1 MVHHKCAAKPKTS
14 TNTLTSFVRRDPNR
28 VPQDV
33 KSKLTDACVNLC
45 SLDMRP
51 FDIVSGK
58 GFHQVAQT
66 LIDIGAKF
74 GAVDAGAILPH
85 RQTVCD
91 RAKKQ
96 ASIDKQK
103 LSEAIQKA
111 LTSNGGIAIT
121 TDMWT
126 DEFKKRAYTVLTCHY
141 ISQWKLENRI
151 LATVEFDPTLKKT
164 SENLNEQITSVL
176 TSYGIQTDKIVFV
189 SDQGANIKAALRSY
203 HWIPCSAHILN
214 TVLRHTFSTK
224 GDSESDGIEDIVD
237 MIDYCK
243 ELAAYLKR
251 TGAIASLKHTVN
263 QECDVRWNSKVTM
276 LESIQKQYEDIRE
289 LLKNRDQEHR
299 LGGIH
304 QDQLAHL
311 IDFLTLF
318 KLAISELEGEHYPT
332 IHMVLLWFFK
342 LKKHCEPK
350 FGDPPYM
357 KSLRSRASALLDEK
371 MCPNATHKI
380 ATFLHPKFK
389 SLKMLVEED
398 RLEVIKQVR
407 ELLPEE
413 GVRLSHDGEGS
424 NPVTEPVPATEQG

>member
-1 MVHHKCAAKPKTS
+1 
-14 TNTLTSFVRRDPNR
+14 
-28 VPQDV
+28 
-33 KSKLTDACVNLC
+33 
-45 SLDMRP
+45 MRP

-111 LTSNGGIAIT
+111 LTSNGGIAVT

-141 ISQWKLENRI
+141 ISQWKLENCI
-151 LATVEFDPTLKKT
+151 LAMVEFDPTLKKT

-243 ELAAYLKR
+243 ELVAYLKR

-276 LESIQKQYEDIRE
+276 LESIQKQYQDIRE

-304 QDQLAHL
+304 QDQLTHL

-350 FGDPPYM
+350 FGDPPYI
-357 KSLRSRASALLDEK
+357 KSLCSHASALLDEK

-398 RLEVIKQVR
+398 RREVIKQLR

-424 NPVTEPVPATEQG
+424 NPVTEPMPATEQGGLILCLYGVGNLFVIFFRTFSPF